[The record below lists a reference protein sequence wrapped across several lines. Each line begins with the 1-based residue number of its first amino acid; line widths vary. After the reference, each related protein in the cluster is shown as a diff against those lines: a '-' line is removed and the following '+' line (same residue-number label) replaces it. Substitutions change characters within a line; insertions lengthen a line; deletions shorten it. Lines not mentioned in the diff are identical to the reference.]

1 MHNTSEQVQASPR
14 YRKPL
19 IIASTI
25 VAIYVILLFIPGIA
39 PYAQYPLYLVKCGG
53 MPIAASNFAAGYD
66 YQRPGD
72 AGYEITPFTNRYFC
86 TEGEAQAAG
95 YHPSP

>member
-19 IIASTI
+19 IIAFTI
-25 VAIYVILLFIPGIA
+25 VAIYVISLFTPGIA
-39 PYAQYPLYLVKCGG
+39 PYTQYPLYLVKCGG
-53 MPIAASNFAAGYD
+53 IPIVASSFAAGYD

-72 AGYEITPFTNRYFC
+72 PGYGITPFTNRYFC
-86 TEGEAQAAG
+86 SEGEAHTAG